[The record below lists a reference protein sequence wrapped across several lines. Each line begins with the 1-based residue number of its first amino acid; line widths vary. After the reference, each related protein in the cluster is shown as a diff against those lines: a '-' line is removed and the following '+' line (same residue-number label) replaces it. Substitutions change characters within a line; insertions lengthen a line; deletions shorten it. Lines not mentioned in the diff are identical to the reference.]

1 MYGIYGGKKLQV
13 CNNTMSPQ
21 HHLHELS
28 KNENNKCNKEV
39 YFDTLGN
46 SMFCSIHHTVIVY
59 PKLRSANDSK
69 YCKK

>member
-1 MYGIYGGKKLQV
+1 MYGINGGKKLQV

-21 HHLHELS
+21 HHLHELN

-46 SMFCSIHHTVIVY
+46 SIFCSINHTFIVY
-59 PKLRSANDSK
+59 AKPCSARDAN
-69 YCKK
+69 Y